1 MEPQTPIQA
10 EYQASVG
17 AQTPLALA
25 HISCEAKITVPVQ
38 EEEKNTLKGNRAQAS
53 LIRGLLLQ

>member
-10 EYQASVG
+10 EYQASVC
-17 AQTPLALA
+17 AQTSLALA
-25 HISCEAKITVPVQ
+25 HLSCEAEIPVPVQ
-38 EEEKNTLKGNRAQAS
+38 EEEKNTLTGNRAQAS